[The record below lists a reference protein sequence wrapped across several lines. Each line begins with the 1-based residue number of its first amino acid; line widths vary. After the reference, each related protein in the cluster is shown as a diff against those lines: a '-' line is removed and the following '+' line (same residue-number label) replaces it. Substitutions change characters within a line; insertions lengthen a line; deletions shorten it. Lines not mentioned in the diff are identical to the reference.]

1 MLGDAVTQ
9 SAVRAL
15 IARYQA
21 NARSLVDGLF
31 PEYRGK
37 LRVAPTSLRLHR
49 VETRETSWRK
59 DDSRLHVDAFPSR
72 PNYGERILRVFTN
85 VNPHGAPR
93 VWRVGEPFEDM
104 AKRFLPRIK
113 PQMPGAAWLMNL
125 LHITKSPRSEY
136 DHLMLNLHDAMK
148 ADLDYQKSAARN
160 DAVSAGLRVGVFLR
174 PDLARGD
181 VRPVH
186 AGADLLPA
194 RQGDGAARM
203 RAARHSRAPEGQGA
217 GLSAAFFPVVGR
229 RVCERALLCV
239 NDARSVEFGHHAED
253 AEHRC

>member
-1 MLGDAVTQ
+1 MAARWPAC
-9 SAVRAL
+9 SAMPSRNRRCARS
-15 IARYQA
+15 IGRYQA

-85 VNPHGAPR
+85 VNPQGAPR

-113 PQMPGAAWLMNL
+113 PQMPGSAWLMNL

-148 ADLDYQKSAARN
+148 ADLDYQKSAPQQEMPFPPGCVWVCFSDQTSHAVMSGQYMLEQTFFLPV
-160 DAVSAGLRVGVFLR
+160 DAMAQ
-174 PDLARGD
+174 PDC
-181 VRPVH
+181 
-186 AGADLLPA
+186 
-194 RQGDGAARM
+194 
-203 RAARHSRAPEGQGA
+203 APLGILQRLKG
-217 GLSAAFFPVVGR
+217 
-229 RVCERALLCV
+229 RALV
-239 NDARSVEFGHHAED
+239 
-253 AEHRC
+253 